1 MPSYPSDPF
10 FESGAMACLIFY
22 RTNGLHGSITCLH
35 NMIRPY
41 LPVVRINAIL
51 ISRDFT
57 RVIQMFDTKLDSRR
71 TTLISNPERGAPFVE
86 SEKINQPVLI
96 NNLDGYKVQAPF
108 KDPDLADVPFLIHS
122 AMIRLPLF
130 ENGEYYF
137 CLNFW
142 SDDYDAFTWTHVEQL
157 QRLVRP
163 LAGELRERLSFTEEK
178 ALPYTPAGSGF
189 ERLSLCPELAEV
201 RQRIELA
208 APTRTTVLILGE
220 TGSGKESVADAM
232 HERSDRRNGPFLKVN
247 CGAITPSLLSSELF
261 GHEKGAFTGAHTT
274 RRGYFEQA
282 NGGTLFLDE
291 IGEMPQEAQVHL
303 LRVLEAGM

>member
-1 MPSYPSDPF
+1 
-10 FESGAMACLIFY
+10 
-22 RTNGLHGSITCLH
+22 
-35 NMIRPY
+35 
-41 LPVVRINAIL
+41 
-51 ISRDFT
+51 
-57 RVIQMFDTKLDSRR
+57 
-71 TTLISNPERGAPFVE
+71 
-86 SEKINQPVLI
+86 
-96 NNLDGYKVQAPF
+96 
-108 KDPDLADVPFLIHS
+108 
-122 AMIRLPLF
+122 MIRLPLF

-220 TGSGKESVADAM
+220 TGSGKESVADAI
-232 HERSDRRNGPFLKVN
+232 HERSDWRNGPFLKVN

-303 LRVLEAGM
+303 LRVLESRYVTRVGDHRPIPVDVRVIAATQTDLMKKVREGTFRKDLWFRLAVLTIVIPPLRDLESGHPGACEAFPADQGGAVRDGGAGRARPRAGAAVQP

>member
-51 ISRDFT
+51 ISKDFT

-71 TTLISNPERGAPFVE
+71 TTRISNPERGAPFVE

-108 KDPDLADVPFLIHS
+108 KIRSGRCAFLIHS
-122 AMIRLPLF
+122 ASIRPLF
-130 ENGEYYF
+130 ENGEYLS

-157 QRLVRP
+157 QRLVP
-163 LAGELRERLSFTEEK
+163 SPGSRERLSFTEEK
-178 ALPYTPAGSGF
+178 A
-189 ERLSLCPELAEV
+189 SLHP
-201 RQRIELA
+201 
-208 APTRTTVLILGE
+208 
-220 TGSGKESVADAM
+220 
-232 HERSDRRNGPFLKVN
+232 
-247 CGAITPSLLSSELF
+247 
-261 GHEKGAFTGAHTT
+261 
-274 RRGYFEQA
+274 
-282 NGGTLFLDE
+282 GG
-291 IGEMPQEAQVHL
+291 IGIRALVPVP
-303 LRVLEAGM
+303 

>member
-51 ISRDFT
+51 ISKDFT

-71 TTLISNPERGAPFVE
+71 TTRISNPERGAPFVE

-130 ENGEYYF
+130 ENGEYFF

-157 QRLVRP
+157 QRLVRHP
-163 LAGELRERLSFTEEK
+163 
-178 ALPYTPAGSGF
+178 
-189 ERLSLCPELAEV
+189 
-201 RQRIELA
+201 
-208 APTRTTVLILGE
+208 
-220 TGSGKESVADAM
+220 
-232 HERSDRRNGPFLKVN
+232 
-247 CGAITPSLLSSELF
+247 
-261 GHEKGAFTGAHTT
+261 
-274 RRGYFEQA
+274 
-282 NGGTLFLDE
+282 GG
-291 IGEMPQEAQVHL
+291 IGIRAVVPVP
-303 LRVLEAGM
+303 

>member
-71 TTLISNPERGAPFVE
+71 TTRISNPERGAPFVE

-220 TGSGKESVADAM
+220 TGSGKESVADAI

-247 CGAITPSLLSSELF
+247 CGAITPSL
-261 GHEKGAFTGAHTT
+261 
-274 RRGYFEQA
+274 
-282 NGGTLFLDE
+282 
-291 IGEMPQEAQVHL
+291 
-303 LRVLEAGM
+303 